1 MTPEED
7 AAHEKREAFA
17 VRAEHDGA
25 MARKANEPESI
36 VRRSGGRFAL
46 ALRRLTAD
54 SRDTAFAVLAI
65 VVTPLLGGAVG
76 MWIGGAGGPQQDANA
91 VLDLTGL
98 NWAVD
103 GGVVGFC
110 AGLLL
115 GFFAGWLMWPDD

>member
-7 AAHEKREAFA
+7 ATHDNREAFA

-25 MARKANEPESI
+25 RAPKATEPDLI
-36 VRRSGGRFAL
+36 FGRSGGRFAL
-46 ALRRLTAD
+46 ELRRVTAD
-54 SRDTAFAVLAI
+54 SRDSAFAVLAI

-76 MWIGGAGGPQQDANA
+76 MWIGGAVGPQQDANA

-98 NWAVD
+98 DWAID
-103 GGVVGFC
+103 GGAVGFC